1 MWLDEADETGVGEV
15 DADEDPVTDAD
26 VNADAASDPAADDP
40 RTSRPRRRRII
51 RAAVVVIAALLAIL
65 TADAVAAYRS
75 LERVD
80 VAVPDVSDG
89 VTTWLLIGSDSR
101 EVAGSM
107 PDPDS
112 FRFDPTVRG
121 ERADVLIL
129 VQEPHDGEPARMMSI
144 PRDLVV
150 HHPGRGPERIALT
163 LLASVDDLVASVCG
177 TLGVAVD
184 HIALVHFDG
193 IARLVDVVG
202 GVELDLP
209 HRTRDFKSDYELP
222 AGRTVIDGQTAV
234 AWVRSRHAEQFIDG
248 EWVADERDDGNRRE
262 NQRKL
267 LRAVSR
273 QASARLRRPWQAR
286 PVVRT
291 VVDAVTVDADAGV
304 TDLVRLFRTL
314 ASGPDEETLEHHATP
329 GDIPVAV
336 MVPDS
341 AEQLDGFRSG
351 HPDPSPCPRARP
363 QPMR

>member
-1 MWLDEADETGVGEV
+1 MTD
-15 DADEDPVTDAD
+15 DADCDGEHTGGGPIP
-26 VNADAASDPAADDP
+26 ADASDGDDP
-40 RTSRPRRRRII
+40 GARRPGRTRRRRII
-51 RAAVVVIAALLAIL
+51 RVAAAVVAALLAVL
-65 TADAVAAYRS
+65 TIDAVATYRS
-75 LERVD
+75 LERVE

-121 ERADVLIL
+121 QRADVVIL
-129 VQEPHDGEPARMMSI
+129 VQEAHDGEPARMMSI

-150 HHPGRGPERIALT
+150 HHPGRGPERLALT

-248 EWVADERDDGNRRE
+248 KWVADDRDDGNRRD
-262 NQRKL
+262 NQRTL
-267 LRAVSR
+267 LRAISR
-273 QASARLRRPWQAR
+273 QASDRLRRPWQAR

-291 VVDAVTVDADAGV
+291 VADGVTVDANAGL
-304 TDLVRLFRTL
+304 TDLVRLFRIL
-314 ASGPDEETLEHHATP
+314 ASGPDEETLAHHATP
-329 GDIPVAV
+329 GTIPVAV

-341 AEQLDGFRSG
+341 AEQLEGFRSG